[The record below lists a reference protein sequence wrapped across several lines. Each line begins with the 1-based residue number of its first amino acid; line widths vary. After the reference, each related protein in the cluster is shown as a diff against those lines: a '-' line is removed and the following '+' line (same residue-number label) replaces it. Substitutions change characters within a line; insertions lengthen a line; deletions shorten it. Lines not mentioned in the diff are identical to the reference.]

1 DHYRVMG
8 VDCQPNEVVSC
19 TMIKCP
25 SGRNCPAANFCFDP
39 ECVCRQGFRRIQGV
53 CMPKHNSLGLSKDT
67 LDSTLLEI
75 PFREE
80 F

>member
-8 VDCQPNEVVSC
+8 VNCQENEVVGC
-19 TMIKCP
+19 TIIKCP
-25 SGRNCPAANFCFDP
+25 VGSHCPAANFCFDP

-53 CMPKHNSLGLSKDT
+53 CMPKHNSLGLSKAN
-67 LDSTLLEI
+67 LESSLLQI
-75 PFREE
+75 SYREE